1 MATHSSNR
9 AEVAHMP
16 QDHEPPS
23 VRTYVNIFFILFAI
37 TAIEVAASWISDIE
51 SLPYATQIEI
61 AVLILLALVKGVM
74 VVGYYM
80 HLRTDSRWFTG
91 MFVGGFVIAVFM
103 VIIFILLWTYRATL
117 GGYVL

>member
-9 AEVAHMP
+9 ADVAHMP

-23 VRTYVNIFFILFAI
+23 VRTYVVIFFILFAI
-37 TAIEVAASWISDIE
+37 TAIEVAASWISDIGF
-51 SLPYATQIEI
+51 PYATQVEI
-61 AVLILLALVKGVM
+61 ATLILLALVKGVM
-74 VVGYYM
+74 VVAYYM
-80 HLRTDSRWFTG
+80 HLKTDSRWFTG

-103 VIIFILLWTYRATL
+103 VIVFILLWTYKATS